1 MGRPPLAP
9 QNDALLFEK
18 IRKGEYSMDDP
29 IWQTISAEAKDLCR
43 QLMNVD
49 PVKRMT
55 AENALKVPWVRG
67 ELPSQGAGLAG
78 TQKTMAAVQVPKSI
92 SWRQSTTEQNPELFP
107 GAPS

>member
-1 MGRPPLAP
+1 
-9 QNDALLFEK
+9 
-18 IRKGEYSMDDP
+18 MDDP

-92 SWRQSTTEQNPELFP
+92 SWRQSMTEQNPELFP